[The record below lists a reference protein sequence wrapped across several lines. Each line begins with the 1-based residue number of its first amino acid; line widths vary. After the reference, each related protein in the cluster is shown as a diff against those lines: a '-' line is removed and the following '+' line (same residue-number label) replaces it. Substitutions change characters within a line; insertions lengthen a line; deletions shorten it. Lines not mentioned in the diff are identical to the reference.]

1 MAPNLKEISSL
12 LDIASLDLSSFID
25 KSAFAP
31 LTSSSSEV
39 RVPTNAKQQEQV
51 VEIESCKE
59 EIIVSDHVLTGD
71 DSSAN
76 YWDWQ
81 PEPTVAEKKQALI
94 QQILIEEDARLAVS
108 VSNIVS
114 LEVAAASK
122 SDQVK
127 SASVM
132 GEYDEVEGYW
142 DMVTENDVAD
152 EVITAQHMSDESHP
166 KNSYWDWDAS
176 PKSSED
182 VKSETIARI
191 LMEDD
196 IRRSLTVERMEEN
209 MMKHP
214 TRTTNEADIVQGTPH
229 DEPNYWNMTRI
240 DENIQAQNVAIQDV
254 MALGQEDWAAADNR
268 EVAEDDVASNWMW

>member
-31 LTSSSSEV
+31 LTSSSFEV
-39 RVPTNAKQQEQV
+39 SVPTNAKQQQV
-51 VEIESCKE
+51 VEIESSVE

-81 PEPTVAEKKQALI
+81 PEPTAAETKQALI
-94 QQILIEEDARLAVS
+94 QQILVEEDARLAVS
-108 VSNIVS
+108 ASNIVS

-122 SDQVK
+122 SDQVQ
-127 SASVM
+127 SVSVE
-132 GEYDEVEGYW
+132 GEYNEVEGYW
-142 DMVTENDVAD
+142 DMATENYVAD

-166 KNSYWDWDAS
+166 NNAYWDWDAS

-182 VKSETIARI
+182 LKSETIATI

-196 IRRSLTVERMEEN
+196 IRRSLTVERIEEN
-209 MMKHP
+209 IMKPP
-214 TRTTNEADIVQGTPH
+214 TRTTNDANTVQGTPH
-229 DEPNYWNMTRI
+229 HEPNYWNMSLI
-240 DENIQAQNVAIQDV
+240 DESIQAENATIQDV
-254 MALGQEDWAAADNR
+254 MAIGQEDWGADYR
-268 EVAEDDVASNWMW
+268 EEAEEDVASNWMW